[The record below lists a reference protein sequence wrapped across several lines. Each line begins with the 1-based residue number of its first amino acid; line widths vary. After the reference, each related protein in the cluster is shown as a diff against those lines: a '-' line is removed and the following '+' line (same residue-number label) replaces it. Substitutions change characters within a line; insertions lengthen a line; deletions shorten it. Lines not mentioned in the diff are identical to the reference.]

1 MACLYGGPPFV
12 FVLPILLKSVIGSF
26 APQPLH
32 SFSSRVSS
40 TVSVGASPDPDAP
53 WLEGMVGDGGCDI
66 AKMPEESRES
76 LFLPL
81 LPAVFRPT
89 ERALNP

>member
-1 MACLYGGPPFV
+1 VQVLHVAFLYGAPPFG
-12 FVLPILLKSVIGSF
+12 FVGPILPKSVIGSF

-53 WLEGMVGDGGCDI
+53 GLEGMVGDGGCDI
-66 AKMPEESRES
+66 AKNAE
-76 LFLPL
+76 
-81 LPAVFRPT
+81 
-89 ERALNP
+89 